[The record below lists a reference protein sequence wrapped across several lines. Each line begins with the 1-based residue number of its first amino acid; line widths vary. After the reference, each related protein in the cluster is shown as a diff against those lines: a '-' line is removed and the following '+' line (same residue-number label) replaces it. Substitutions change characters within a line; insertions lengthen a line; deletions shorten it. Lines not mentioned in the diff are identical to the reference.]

1 MLEERVFSVK
11 QRFLGMYKQAHAGH
25 IGSSLSCAEILVF
38 LKFAWMRDDDTFV
51 LSKGHA
57 AAALYAVLAEA
68 EILSPSQIESYHR
81 DGTQL
86 PALPPFNTFKE
97 IPFATGSLGH
107 GLSLSAGMALGARLD
122 RRDQRFFCVTSDGEL
137 DEGSVWEAALF
148 IAHHKLRNLIWV
160 IDRNHIQAVGRTEQ
174 VLALEPLAAKLS
186 AFGFHV
192 VAAEGHDFASLS
204 SARDECAQ
212 FLAKH
217 AAPVVIVADT
227 VKGNGIGY
235 MHDTVDSHYLPM
247 CDEQYESALGELTRA
262 HEAALNG
269 YRHAR

>member
-11 QRFLGMYKQAHAGH
+11 QRFLGMYKRARAGH
-25 IGSSLSCAEILVF
+25 IGSSLSCAELLVF
-38 LKFAWMRDDDTFV
+38 LKFGWMRDDDTLV

-68 EILSPSQIESYHR
+68 EVLSPSQIESYH
-81 DGTQL
+81 GEATQL
-86 PALPPFNTFKE
+86 PALPPFNTFE
-97 IPFATGSLGH
+97 AIPFATGSLGH

-122 RRDQRFFCVTSDGEL
+122 RRERRVFCVTSDGEL
-137 DEGSVWEAALF
+137 DAGSVWEAALF
-148 IAHHKLRNLIWV
+148 IAHHKLENLIWL

-192 VAAEGHDFASLS
+192 VAAKGHDFAALLG
-204 SARDECAQ
+204 ARDQCAHV
-212 FLAKH
+212 LARRDV
-217 AAPVVIVADT
+217 PVVIVADT
-227 VKGNGIGY
+227 VKGNGVGY

-247 CDEQYESALGELTRA
+247 DDEQYERALAELTRA
-262 HEAALNG
+262 HEAALND